1 MGRFLIFFEP
11 LMFAIAIDLVL
22 YMSCAFGLCIAGQ
35 ALLLARPPGLLWLL
49 VAGQTAKYTLVYLTL
64 ICGALCRLVFPG
76 DWYVRCII
84 YDLEWCA
91 ACGLAYG
98 YAFTVCTL
106 WLLSPERDTL
116 QILAIVYFTL
126 DLLVTLLYL
135 GLPSRR
141 RWRQPLQGVAGD

>member
-1 MGRFLIFFEP
+1 
-11 LMFAIAIDLVL
+11 MFAIDLVL

-49 VAGQTAKYTLVYLTL
+49 VAGQTAEYTLVYLTL
-64 ICGALCRLVFPG
+64 IGGALCRLVFPG

-116 QILAIVYFTL
+116 QILVILYFTL